1 MLDKLQQVK
10 EASSEHHAR
19 EKDAIQGDSLHSGAF
34 ITSTNRADKIKFSEA
49 DVKIVY
55 KWKAHT
61 DAINWVTWVSEL
73 QVVASCSYDCNVYL
87 WDKDAK
93 MTTFGKFYFSHPC
106 LDVDTDKK
114 GEKIQ
119 MSEVKGVK
127 VGSLVLGNKA
137 TAPGAELD
145 PETARYRR
153 GWKIQVDKISR
164 FNEEMREAETIWDE
178 VKSYDYKE
186 MKAKALEKQ
195 RKKDASYGPD
205 KSEAK

>member
-1 MLDKLQQVK
+1 
-10 EASSEHHAR
+10 
-19 EKDAIQGDSLHSGAF
+19 
-34 ITSTNRADKIKFSEA
+34 
-49 DVKIVY
+49 
-55 KWKAHT
+55 
-61 DAINWVTWVSEL
+61 
-73 QVVASCSYDCNVYL
+73 
-87 WDKDAK
+87 
-93 MTTFGKFYFSHPC
+93 
-106 LDVDTDKK
+106 
-114 GEKIQ
+114 